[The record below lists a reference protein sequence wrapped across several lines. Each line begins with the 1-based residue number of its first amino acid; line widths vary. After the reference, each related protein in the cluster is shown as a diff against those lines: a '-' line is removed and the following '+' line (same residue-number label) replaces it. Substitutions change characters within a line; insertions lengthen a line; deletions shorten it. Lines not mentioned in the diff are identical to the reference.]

1 MPRLKAMSAKMAE
14 MQGALAEQ
22 DWEQL
27 LTLDAEFAALLTGHA
42 WNEQEQSALQNVR
55 NAYATMQEACR
66 LATKELAD
74 KLAQFAEQRDAS
86 LAYAA
91 QTL

>member
-1 MPRLKAMSAKMAE
+1 MPRFKAISAKMGE
-14 MQGALAEQ
+14 MKIALAGQ

-27 LTLDAEFAALLTGHA
+27 LTLDAQFAALLAGHA
-42 WNEQEQSALQNVR
+42 WSKQEQQALQNVR
-55 NAYATMQEACR
+55 SAYATMQEACR
-66 LATKELAD
+66 LATKELAG

-91 QTL
+91 EAL

>member
-1 MPRLKAMSAKMAE
+1 MPRLKAISAKMAE

-22 DWEQL
+22 DWQQL
-27 LTLDAEFAALLTGHA
+27 LVLDAQFAALLAGHA
-42 WNEQEQSALQNVR
+42 WNEQEQPALQNVR
-55 NAYATMQEACR
+55 SAYATMQQACR

-74 KLAQFAEQRDAS
+74 KLAQFAGQRDAS

-91 QTL
+91 QAL